1 MTIEI
6 NNRLYN
12 DFVLWAKA
20 NNMSD
25 EDIPKYIE
33 KAFRDKFNLDRYG
46 DLNEKLHKNR
56 KPESINEPKNE
67 LNCEPIN
74 EPIPDKNEPKSEQ
87 INEQISEQINEQ
99 INEVVS
105 EAVSEDVNEDVN
117 GDKTEEITE
126 EIKPVKPKRKTKV
139 IPSN

>member
-33 KAFRDKFNLDRYG
+33 KAFRDKFNLDKYG

-56 KPESINEPKNE
+56 KPEPINEPKNE

-87 INEQISEQINEQ
+87 INEQISEQINED
-99 INEVVS
+99 
-105 EAVSEDVNEDVN
+105 VSEDVNEDVN

-126 EIKPVKPKRKTKV
+126 EIKLVKPKRKTKV

>member
-33 KAFRDKFNLDRYG
+33 KAFRDKFNLDKYG

-56 KPESINEPKNE
+56 NPEPINEPKNE
-67 LNCEPIN
+67 LNREPIRG
-74 EPIPDKNEPKSEQ
+74 PIPDNSEPKNEQ
-87 INEQISEQINEQ
+87 ISEQISEQINEH
-99 INEVVS
+99 IN
-105 EAVSEDVNEDVN
+105 EDVNEDVN
-117 GDKTEEITE
+117 GDKNEEIPE
-126 EIKPVKPKRKTKV
+126 EIKPVKPNRKTKV
-139 IPSN
+139 IASK